1 MIKDELKEWVSAH
14 REELDDKELPMG
26 HEMRFIA
33 KLNAEKKPKI
43 NWRFL
48 AAAASIALVFSINT
62 LVDSNSYKNSSEY
75 QEFTT
80 TATYYEN
87 LIERKI
93 ESVSNTSTSEQILN
107 DHLQKLDQLDQ
118 EYEMLR
124 EELLASPNAQRIIEA
139 IIYNFNTR
147 ISLLEELSVF
157 NSSKLESYE
166 NLTL

>member
-1 MIKDELKEWVSAH
+1 MIKDELKEWVNTH

-33 KLNAEKKPKI
+33 KLNAEKKSKV
-43 NWRFL
+43 NWKFL
-48 AAAASIALVFSINT
+48 AAASIALLFSLNT
-62 LVDSNSYKNSSEY
+62 LVSSNGYQNSTEY

-93 ESVSNTSTSEQILN
+93 ESVSNTSNSEQILN
-107 DHLQKLDQLDQ
+107 AHLQQLHQLDQ
-118 EYEMLR
+118 EYQMLR
-124 EELLASPNAQRIIEA
+124 EELLASPNAKRIINA

>member
-1 MIKDELKEWVSAH
+1 MIKDELKEWVNTH

-33 KLNAEKKPKI
+33 KLNAEKKSKV
-43 NWRFL
+43 NWKFL
-48 AAAASIALVFSINT
+48 AAASIALLFSLNT
-62 LVDSNSYKNSSEY
+62 LVSSNGYQNSTEY
-75 QEFTT
+75 EEFTT

-93 ESVSNTSTSEQILN
+93 ESVSNTSNSEQILN
-107 DHLQKLDQLDQ
+107 AHLQQLHQLDQ
-118 EYEMLR
+118 EYQMLR
-124 EELLASPNAQRIIEA
+124 EELLASPNAKRIINA

>member
-1 MIKDELKEWVSAH
+1 MIKDELKEWVNTH

-33 KLNAEKKPKI
+33 KLNAEKKSKV
-43 NWRFL
+43 NWKFL
-48 AAAASIALVFSINT
+48 AAASIALLFSLNT
-62 LVDSNSYKNSSEY
+62 LVSSNGYQNSTEY

-93 ESVSNTSTSEQILN
+93 ESVSNKSNSEQILN
-107 DHLQKLDQLDQ
+107 AHLQQLHQLDQ
-118 EYEMLR
+118 EYQMLR
-124 EELLASPNAQRIIEA
+124 EELLASPNAKRIINA

>member
-1 MIKDELKEWVSAH
+1 MIKDELKELVNTH

-33 KLNAEKKPKI
+33 KLNAEKKSKV
-43 NWRFL
+43 NWKFL
-48 AAAASIALVFSINT
+48 AAASIALLFSLNT
-62 LVDSNSYKNSSEY
+62 LMSSNGYQNSTEY

-93 ESVSNTSTSEQILN
+93 ESVSNTSNSEQILN
-107 DHLQKLDQLDQ
+107 DHLQQLDQLDQ
-118 EYEMLR
+118 EYQVLR
-124 EELLASPNAQRIIEA
+124 EELLASPNAKRIIDA

-157 NSSKLESYE
+157 NSSKLESHE

>member
-1 MIKDELKEWVSAH
+1 MIKDELKEWVNTH
-14 REELDDKELPMG
+14 REELDDKELLMG

-33 KLNAEKKPKI
+33 KLNAEKKSKV
-43 NWRFL
+43 NWKFL
-48 AAAASIALVFSINT
+48 GAAASIALLFSLST
-62 LVDSNSYKNSSEY
+62 LVSSKRYQNSTEY

-93 ESVSNTSTSEQILN
+93 ESVSNTSNSEQILN
-107 DHLQKLDQLDQ
+107 DHLQQLHQLDQ
-118 EYEMLR
+118 EYQMLR
-124 EELLASPNAQRIIEA
+124 EELLASPNAKRIIDA